1 MGKKQGGG
9 MHCDLPN
16 LVTFPAGSAGFAN
29 DNSAPGY
36 GSAPKGMA
44 GLALSCEA
52 DAAGLPIAAI
62 RPVMVDGSL
71 GASLHVAQDG
81 SDIIAIWRAFG
92 QAMNLPLFAVG
103 ADGELEVFSMPMS
116 VESYSRRGGSAL
128 TGRRTRFARKRQV
141 PIKAFES
148 QADRAAKRR

>member
-1 MGKKQGGG
+1 

-16 LVTFPAGSAGFAN
+16 LVVNPVGFAGFAN

-44 GLALSCEA
+44 GLALSCEM
-52 DAAGLPIAAI
+52 DEAGLPIAAI

-81 SDIIAIWRAFG
+81 TDIIAVWRAFG
-92 QAMNLPLFAVG
+92 QAMNLPLFAIG
-103 ADGELEVFSMPMS
+103 SDGELEVFSMPMS
-116 VESYSRRGGSAL
+116 ITGYARRGGSPL
-128 TGRRTRFARKRQV
+128 SGRRTRFARKRQMPQKSV
-141 PIKAFES
+141 PVPAF
-148 QADRAAKRR
+148 RAAGDLSL